1 MAIKVRIIDNGVKTS
16 ESDAAVKLK
25 QNIESGIP
33 QDADGDI
40 LIFSNLTL
48 HGQSTRDVDL
58 LVAGALKN
66 CKFPINYNP
75 DHKFFYVN
83 DFCIVIEL
91 KEHEARYIHPK
102 GTDLYVTYKE
112 GRDKNATRQNEEQ
125 KYSFIKYF
133 ERRFAYKP
141 RTSNFV
147 WLKSI
152 NRHQLASIKNGQNDV
167 GALPNDFS
175 FNEMMSLFVSQQ
187 DTTTFHY
194 SPENKRFLVDINQ
207 LLAEARPVPKGLTA
221 RTFNKLIEKK
231 VQKSLENLKIGND
244 LTVFSGKAGTGKTFY
259 LLQTALR
266 LSTGNEPHNC
276 LFLSYN
282 HALVSDIRRLMSFV
296 VDHEN
301 YDPETIGISTM
312 YRYFN
317 SLIRTIDP
325 DNILTYDDTEE
336 TVETKL
342 KGLLDLIKSC
352 GDEDLACL
360 RQEWEYIL
368 IDEAQD
374 WTDTELSIL
383 INLYGKEH
391 VIAADGINQLIKCGQ
406 KQHFGSKKD
415 RIKLGTSL
423 RQETNLVKFVNAYV
437 DTAKIPDSEL
447 KDNNLA
453 GGEVIVTGEYT
464 DTMHAKLLNECINEL
479 DGCSYDMLFLVPSS
493 LVDKE
498 KRAFKY
504 KESFERANIHIFDGT
519 NPKLREQYTID
530 MNECRLYHYES
541 CRGLESL
548 ITVCLNFDELI
559 QDKKTHYED
568 HPDPNVL
575 NTFEQRMHNYVY
587 TWSLMPLTRPVAK
600 LVLVLKDPNSE
611 VGRILYDIHTRYSDI
626 VKWQF

>member
-1 MAIKVRIIDNGVKTS
+1 MAINITIIDNGVKTS

-25 QNIESGIP
+25 QNIENGIP
-33 QDADGDI
+33 KDADGDI

-58 LVAGALKN
+58 LVVGALNN
-66 CKFPINYNP
+66 CKYPINNNP
-75 DHKFFYVN
+75 EHKFYYVN

-91 KEHEARYIHPK
+91 KEHEAKYIHPK

-112 GRDKNATRQNEEQ
+112 GHDKNATRQNEDQ

-133 ERRFAYKP
+133 ERRYAYRP

-152 NRHQLASIKNGQNDV
+152 NQYQLASIKNGKNDV

-175 FNEMMSLFVSQQ
+175 FDEMISLFVSQQ
-187 DTTTFHY
+187 DTTTYHY
-194 SPENKRFLVDINQ
+194 SPENKRFLVDIKQ
-207 LLAEARPVPKGLTA
+207 LLNEARPVPKGLTA

-231 VQKSLENLKIGND
+231 IQKSLENISIGND
-244 LTVFSGKAGTGKTFY
+244 LTVFSGKAGTGKTFF
-259 LLQTALR
+259 LLQTALK

-296 VDHEN
+296 VDQEN

-317 SLIRTIDP
+317 DLIRTIAP
-325 DNILTYDDTEE
+325 ENIITYDDTEE
-336 TVETKL
+336 AVETKL

-374 WTDTELSIL
+374 WTDTELNI
-383 INLYGKEH
+383 ITALYGRDH
-391 VIAADGINQLIKCGQ
+391 VIAADGINQFIKCGQ
-406 KQHFGSKKD
+406 KQHFGSKKNKV
-415 RIKLGTSL
+415 KLGTNL
-423 RQETNLVKFVNAYV
+423 RQETKLVKFVNAYI
-437 DTAKIPDSEL
+437 DAARLPILEL
-447 KDNNLA
+447 KDNNLI
-453 GGEVIVTGEYT
+453 GGEVIVTGGYS
-464 DTMHAKLLNECINEL
+464 DTFHATLLNECIN
-479 DGCSYDMLFLVPSS
+479 DQGGCAYDILFLVPTSM
-493 LVDKE
+493 VDKE

-504 KESFERANIHIFDGT
+504 KYSFEKANIHIFDGT
-519 NPKLREQYTID
+519 NPKLREQYTTD
-530 MNECRLYHYES
+530 LNECRLYHYES

-559 QDKKTHYED
+559 QDKKNHYVD
-568 HPDPNVL
+568 HSDPNVL
-575 NTFEQRMHNYVY
+575 NTPEERMHNYVY

-611 VGRILYDIHTRYSDI
+611 VGRMLYDIHTRYSDI

>member
-1 MAIKVRIIDNGVKTS
+1 MPIKVNIVDNGVKTS

-58 LVAGALKN
+58 LVVGALKN
-66 CKFPINYNP
+66 CKFPINNNP
-75 DHKFFYVN
+75 DHKFYYVN

-91 KEHEARYIHPK
+91 KEQEAQYIHPK

-112 GRDKNATRQNEEQ
+112 GHDKNATRQNEDQ
-125 KYSFIKYF
+125 KYSFISYF
-133 ERRFAYKP
+133 RRRFGYEP

-175 FNEMMSLFVSQQ
+175 FNEIMSLFISQQ
-187 DTTTFHY
+187 DTTKFYY

-221 RTFNKLIEKK
+221 RTFNKLIEKR
-231 VQKSLENLKIGND
+231 VQESLKNLTIGND
-244 LTVFSGKAGTGKTFY
+244 LTVFSGKAGTGKTFF
-259 LLQTALR
+259 LLQTALK
-266 LSTGNEPHNC
+266 LSAGDEPHNC

-301 YDPETIGISTM
+301 YDPDTIGISTM
-312 YRYFN
+312 YRFFN
-317 SLIRTIDP
+317 NLIRTIDP

-336 TVETKL
+336 TVEKKL
-342 KGLLDLIKSC
+342 KDLLELIQSC
-352 GDEDLACL
+352 GDDDLACL

-374 WTDTELSIL
+374 WTDTELSI
-383 INLYGKEH
+383 ITELYGREH
-391 VIAADGINQLIKCGQ
+391 VIAADGINQFIKRGQ
-406 KQHFGSKKD
+406 KQHFGSKKNK
-415 RIKLGTSL
+415 IKLGTSL
-423 RQETNLVKFVNAYV
+423 RQETKLVKFVNAYI
-437 DTAKIPDSEL
+437 DAAKLPISEL
-447 KDNNLA
+447 KDNNLL
-453 GGEVIVTGEYT
+453 GGEVIVTGEYP
-464 DTMHAKLLNECINEL
+464 DTLHAKLLNECINDL
-479 DGCSYDMLFLVPSS
+479 GGCPYDILFLVPSNM
-493 LVDKE
+493 VDPT
-498 KRAFKY
+498 KREFKY

-568 HPDPNVL
+568 HPDANVL
-575 NTFEQRMHNYVY
+575 NTPEERMHNYVY

-611 VGRILYDIHTRYSDI
+611 VGRMLYDIRNRYSDI